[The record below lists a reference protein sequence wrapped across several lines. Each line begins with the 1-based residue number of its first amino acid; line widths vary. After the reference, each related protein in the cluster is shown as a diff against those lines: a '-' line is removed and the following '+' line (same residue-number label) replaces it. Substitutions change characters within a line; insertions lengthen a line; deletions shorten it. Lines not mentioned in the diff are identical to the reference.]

1 MNYIQ
6 ESIKSRKMIKEK
18 SRRDG
23 TLLTVDFNL
32 RQIDA
37 MPSEVPQGRYFR
49 AIIVSSLRDFGVTLL
64 CAFRRLKPTVNKMLS
79 LRDWSQIVTSF
90 PNILKHCSVMPFTL
104 TELMSI
110 KEEQMKRKPIGF
122 KQNE

>member
-1 MNYIQ
+1 MNRQ
-6 ESIKSRKMIKEK
+6 ESIKSSEMIKEK

-32 RQIDA
+32 RLMDA
-37 MPSEVPQGRYFR
+37 THSEVPQGRYFR

-79 LRDWSQIVTSF
+79 LRDIS
-90 PNILKHCSVMPFTL
+90 PNSDEFYFDIPKWNI
-104 TELMSI
+104 ELRYTN
-110 KEEQMKRKPIGF
+110 KNQ
-122 KQNE
+122 